1 MKLLYYYILVFL
13 IILSTIDRFDT
24 DYLSTNLLGITVR
37 YSHILS
43 IFPALFLMRYKNIGF
58 PLLFFILALTVSG
71 FYNHTLNSSISL
83 IIAILFSFYIF
94 YVPALCFAERYPDLG
109 VKAILQ
115 SSRILML
122 AGICLQLTGYTE
134 RMGAFF
140 YEPAYMSIFMAA
152 YASLCFTESKLVKPI
167 DYILL
172 VLFLYLSASAAFILV
187 IFGVALYLLLANTNK
202 ILKLF
207 SLAYLL
213 LLFYYLSIERSNLN
227 YNIIEAFLTF
237 DFQNLLEFSKQRTGE
252 RLNFFMNSLQEV
264 IESPLFGIGPR
275 NFQSIYNGIPPANI
289 FFQIILESGL
299 LGFLICILAIK
310 NFFYNVR
317 ALRNYKNFI
326 TCTSIALL
334 FTLQIESTYMRAY
347 LWIFFGI
354 FNGIIIHDKKTK
366 EGIHL

>member
-1 MKLLYYYILVFL
+1 MKIFHYYLLVFL
-13 IILSTIDRFDT
+13 IILSTIDRFDSY
-24 DYLSTNLLGITVR
+24 YLSTNILGITVR

-43 IFPALFLMRYKNIGF
+43 ILPALFLIRYKNFGL
-58 PLLFFILALTVSG
+58 PLLFYIIALSISG
-71 FYNHTLNSSISL
+71 IYNNTFNSSISL
-83 IIAILFSFYIF
+83 IIVILFSYYIF
-94 YVPALCFAERYPDLG
+94 YLPALCFAERHPDLG
-109 VKAILQ
+109 IKAILQ

-122 AGICLQLTGYTE
+122 VGICLQLSGYTQ

-172 VLFLYLSASAAFILV
+172 VLFLYLSISAAFILV
-187 IFGVALYLLLANTNK
+187 IFGVALYFLLANKNK
-202 ILKLF
+202 ILKVLSF
-207 SLAYLL
+207 AYLL
-213 LLFYYLSIERSNLN
+213 LIFYYFSIERSNLN
-227 YNIIEAFLTF
+227 YNIIEAFLRF

-252 RLNFFMNSLQEV
+252 RLNFFMISLQEV

-275 NFQSIYNGIPPANI
+275 SFQSIYNGIPPANI

-310 NFFYNVR
+310 NFFCDVR
-317 ALRNYKNFI
+317 ALSYYKNFI

-334 FTLQIESTYMRAY
+334 VTLQIESTYMRAY

-354 FNGIIIHDKKTK
+354 FNGIIIYDKNTK
-366 EGIHL
+366 EGVHQ

>member
-1 MKLLYYYILVFL
+1 MKLLHYYLLVFL
-13 IILSTIDRFDT
+13 IILSTIDRFDSS
-24 DYLSTNLLGITVR
+24 YLSTNILGITVR

-43 IFPALFLMRYKNIGF
+43 IFPALLLIRYKNIGL
-58 PLLFFILALTVSG
+58 PLLFYITCLSFSG
-71 FYNHTLNSSISL
+71 IYNDTINSSISL

-94 YVPALCFAERYPDLG
+94 YLPALSFAERYPDFG

-122 AGICLQLTGYTE
+122 AGIGLQLTGYTE

-152 YASLCFTESKLVKPI
+152 YVSLCFTEPKLVKPI

-172 VLFLYLSASAAFILV
+172 ILFLYLSVSAAFILV
-187 IFGVALYLLLANTNK
+187 IFGLVLYFLLTNKNK

-207 SLAYLL
+207 SLVYLL
-213 LLFYYLSIERSNLN
+213 LMIYYLSIERSNLN
-227 YNIIEAFLTF
+227 YNITEAFITF

-252 RLNFFMNSLQEV
+252 RLDFFMTSLRKV

-275 NFQSIYNGIPPANI
+275 SFQSLYNGIPPANI

-299 LGFLICILAIK
+299 LGFLVCIFAIK
-310 NFFYNVR
+310 KFFYDVR
-317 ALRNYKNFI
+317 VLGNYKNFI

-334 FTLQIESTYMRAY
+334 ITLQIESTYMRAY

-354 FNGIIIHDKKTK
+354 FNGIIIYDKKIK
-366 EGIHL
+366 EGIDQ